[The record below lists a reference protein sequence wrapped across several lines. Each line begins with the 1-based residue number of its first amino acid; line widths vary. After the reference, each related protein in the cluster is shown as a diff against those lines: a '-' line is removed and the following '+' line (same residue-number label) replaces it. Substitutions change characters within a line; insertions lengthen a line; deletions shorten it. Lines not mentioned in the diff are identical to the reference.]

1 MKTILLLFALTLGNI
16 TAKSQSFFIKIGD
29 RNITNFDPVWK
40 TAVFNSVV
48 AVRENNGQPLMLL
61 ITPAQFTGL
70 PVAGKYNIVE
80 GSKRKNKKNSGEI
93 KIQAE
98 PNWTS
103 VDNSGV
109 VTITEGVDS
118 IFTFK
123 GDNIKL
129 INKKTKAEVIISFSI
144 EFLIA
149 ATTK

>member
-1 MKTILLLFALTLGNI
+1 MKIILLLLALTISNI
-16 TAKSQSFFIKIGD
+16 TAKSQSYFIKIGD
-29 RNITNFDPVWK
+29 RNITNFSPEWK

-61 ITPAQFTGL
+61 ITPAQLTGL
-70 PVAGKYNIVE
+70 PKAGNYTIVE

-103 VDNSGV
+103 IDSSGI
-109 VTITEGVDS
+109 VTITEGNDS

-123 GDNIKL
+123 GEKIKL
-129 INKKTKAEVIISFSI
+129 LNKKTKEEVIISFSI
-144 EFLIA
+144 EFLIPP
-149 ATTK
+149 TTK